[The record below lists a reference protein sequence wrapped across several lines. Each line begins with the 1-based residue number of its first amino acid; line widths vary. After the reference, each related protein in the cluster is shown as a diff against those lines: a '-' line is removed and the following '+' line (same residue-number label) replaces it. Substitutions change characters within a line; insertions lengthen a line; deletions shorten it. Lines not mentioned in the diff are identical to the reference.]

1 MVGLKR
7 KLVVTWFIVYM
18 SVVHVSVNNGVYMTC
33 KSCVIVYVNT
43 FGLFTL
49 TPLSCKYYF

>member
-1 MVGLKR
+1 VVGLKR